1 MLGDQKVY
9 PNTQETSDII
19 FYPSYALH
27 GVDKMVE
34 GDDRFVVAGN
44 IVQMNS

>member
-1 MLGDQKVY
+1 MKKNL
-9 PNTQETSDII
+9 II
-19 FYPSYALH
+19 FYPSYAPH

-34 GDDRFVVAGN
+34 GNDRFVVAGN